1 MVLTEFNEKSGIL
14 HSKFDGVVSLLEVV
28 EYIRAT
34 KNNTTYPRDLKI
46 LTDSREAIMNFNVDD
61 LDVIVLENTQSIK
74 NYDSIT
80 DAIVLDGAIETALSL
95 LYQELSKLK
104 NYKFNVFSTEK
115 AALNWLENN

>member
-1 MVLTEFNEKSGIL
+1 MVLTEFNERSGIL
-14 HSKFDGVVSLLEVV
+14 HSKFEGNVSLIEVV

-34 KNNTTYPRDLKI
+34 KENKVYPRHLKI
-46 LTDSREAIMNFNVDD
+46 ITDSREAIMNFNVDD
-61 LDVIVLENTQSIK
+61 LDVIVLENIQSIE

-80 DAIVLDGAIETALSL
+80 DAIVLDGAIEMALSI

-104 NYKFNVFSTEK
+104 NYKFNVFSTEE